1 LGVAHPLEFVP
12 LVLQTQFNG
21 LKILLNQQLSTVAP
35 NKVLNLA
42 LITLDKITILSTS
55 LNFLAEKFFGVSVAV
70 YGKNCSL

>member
-35 NKVLNLA
+35 NKVVNLA

-55 LNFLAEKFFGVSVAV
+55 LNFSAKKFFGVSVAV